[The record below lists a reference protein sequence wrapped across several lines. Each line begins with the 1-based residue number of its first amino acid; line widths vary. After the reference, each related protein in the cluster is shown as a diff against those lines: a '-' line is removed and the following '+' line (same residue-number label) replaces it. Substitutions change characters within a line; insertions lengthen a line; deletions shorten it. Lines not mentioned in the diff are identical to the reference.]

1 MFWVFDRGKGVAHAC
16 CACAAH
22 YPARPTHHFIE
33 HLYGCSRAFA
43 AGVLVTLRPPR
54 PQPARLLPHPSRRR
68 CPVFLT
74 LCHMLACSCMSYCVA
89 ASRLVTLQPVTSRRQ
104 FYKISLLALI
114 FCLTVVLGNVSLKFI
129 PVSFNQAI
137 GATTPAFTALLAWM
151 VMHQRESPA
160 VYASLVPVVVGVV
173 IASGAEPLFNMGG
186 FIAAVTA
193 ASARALKSVLQGVML
208 SDANERMDS
217 LSLLMYMAP
226 VAVVALIPTTLFF
239 EPDAASLA
247 IELGSNGSEWADGQG
262 ARCRAAGD
270 APQARHGQLRLLAPD
285 RRGVPT
291 AGVAWLLL
299 AAAARIIMSRMSLA
313 GLGGPSTRPV
323 GWRTR
328 HVHPTCPP
336 CPVRCAVFWVLLF
349 LNSFLAY
356 FVNLTNFLVT
366 KHTSAL
372 TLQVWRRARRCLPAI
387 GSPPVLPTAAGR
399 RQFAASLPRRA
410 GAVMQQSAG
419 VCPGN
424 VGMRRWRSAD
434 LALPP
439 APLSSPPRRVPLLRC
454 WATPRAWWPWC

>member
-1 MFWVFDRGKGVAHAC
+1 MSSAVATGAV
-16 CACAAH
+16 
-22 YPARPTHHFIE
+22 I
-33 HLYGCSRAFA
+33 LSWYGSNI
-43 AGVLVTLRPPR
+43 GVL
-54 PQPARLLPHPSRRR
+54 LLNKYLLSIFGFK

-74 LCHMLACSCMSYCVA
+74 LCHMLACSFMSYCVA

-186 FIAAVTA
+186 FVAAVTA
-193 ASARALKSVLQGVML
+193 ASARALKSVLQGLML
-208 SDANERMDS
+208 SDSNERMDS

-247 IELGSNGSEWADGQG
+247 LELGSNG
-262 ARCRAAGD
+262 
-270 APQARHGQLRLLAPD
+270 
-285 RRGVPT
+285 
-291 AGVAWLLL
+291 
-299 AAAARIIMSRMSLA
+299 M
-313 GLGGPSTRPV
+313 
-323 GWRTR
+323 
-328 HVHPTCPP
+328 
-336 CPVRCAVFWVLLF
+336 FWVLLF

-372 TLQVWRRARRCLPAI
+372 TLQVLGNAKGVVAVVLSLLYFRN
-387 GSPPVLPTAAGR
+387 PVNFYSVFGYAVTVTGVVMYSQAKKAAKKQQLLQKMASGDPSAVDL
-399 RQFAASLPRRA
+399 QQQKQEQQQNGGGKSLGDAAASKAEAAALLRA
-410 GAVMQQSAG
+410 AEKLGTNGYSGGHSYISIPANGSARADQLAG
-419 VCPGN
+419 VS
-424 VGMRRWRSAD
+424 VRT
-434 LALPP
+434 
-439 APLSSPPRRVPLLRC
+439 VPLMVQT
-454 WATPRAWWPWC
+454 ASGPMPRGFSSVYEV

>member
-1 MFWVFDRGKGVAHAC
+1 MSSAVTTGAVILSW
-16 CACAAH
+16 
-22 YPARPTHHFIE
+22 
-33 HLYGCSRAFA
+33 YGSNI
-43 AGVLVTLRPPR
+43 GVL
-54 PQPARLLPHPSRRR
+54 LLNKYLLSIFGFK

-89 ASRLVTLQPVTSRRQ
+89 ASRLVALQPVTSRRQ
-104 FYKISLLALI
+104 FYKISLLALV

-160 VYASLVPVVVGVV
+160 VYLSLVPVVVGVV

-193 ASARALKSVLQGVML
+193 ASARALKSVLQGLML
-208 SDANERMDS
+208 SDSNERMDS

-247 IELGSNGSEWADGQG
+247 MELGSNG
-262 ARCRAAGD
+262 
-270 APQARHGQLRLLAPD
+270 
-285 RRGVPT
+285 
-291 AGVAWLLL
+291 
-299 AAAARIIMSRMSLA
+299 M
-313 GLGGPSTRPV
+313 
-323 GWRTR
+323 
-328 HVHPTCPP
+328 
-336 CPVRCAVFWVLLF
+336 FWVLLF

-372 TLQVWRRARRCLPAI
+372 TLQVLGNAKGVVAVVLSLLYFRNPVNFYSVFGYGVTVTGVVMYSQAKKSAKKQQLLQKMASGDPSVGELQQQKQEQQQIGGGKSLGDAAVGKAEAAALLRAAEKLGANGYSGGHSYINIPAN
-387 GSPPVLPTAAGR
+387 GSA
-399 RQFAASLPRRA
+399 RA
-410 GAVMQQSAG
+410 DQLAG
-419 VCPGN
+419 V
-424 VGMRRWRSAD
+424 SA
-434 LALPP
+434 
-439 APLSSPPRRVPLLRC
+439 RTVPLMVQ
-454 WATPRAWWPWC
+454 TTSGPMPRGFSSVYEV